1 MPASSSGAGREIA
14 QWLLPVFVAR
24 FLANGNRYDTDPNT
38 RTRFTE
44 EDMDELHH
52 KHDIDSEQCKRFATK
67 AYFNHKSEDS
77 FRKYIGVYANDE
89 VAQVHADACDHK
101 SDGEFDVVRKRRLM
115 EEAEARGDCDS
126 NDDSPEALANF
137 EEFEAATLAALLEI
151 HEDEVNNYSREAIE
165 MEEAGIAYGTTG
177 GVYFAATDA
186 LPGYIKIGCTRRH
199 DPMVRLGE
207 LSRYVPIP
215 FKLLFWIPTT
225 APFSLEAKIHRFF
238 AAKRIRNKGA
248 GTEFFAMAS
257 EEIHT
262 LQPSMMVQDTKPKAS
277 RPQIQRHL
285 QRIGFGRPA
294 AARCSA
300 RTRR

>member
-1 MPASSSGAGREIA
+1 
-14 QWLLPVFVAR
+14 
-24 FLANGNRYDTDPNT
+24 
-38 RTRFTE
+38 
-44 EDMDELHH
+44 
-52 KHDIDSEQCKRFATK
+52 
-67 AYFNHKSEDS
+67 
-77 FRKYIGVYANDE
+77 
-89 VAQVHADACDHK
+89 
-101 SDGEFDVVRKRRLM
+101 M

-225 APFSLEAKIHRFF
+225 APFSLEAKVHKFF

-248 GTEFFAMAS
+248 GTEFFAMAAD
-257 EEIHT
+257 EIHT
-262 LQPSMMVQDTKPKAS
+262 LQPSIQDTKPKAS

-294 AARCSA
+294 AVRCSA